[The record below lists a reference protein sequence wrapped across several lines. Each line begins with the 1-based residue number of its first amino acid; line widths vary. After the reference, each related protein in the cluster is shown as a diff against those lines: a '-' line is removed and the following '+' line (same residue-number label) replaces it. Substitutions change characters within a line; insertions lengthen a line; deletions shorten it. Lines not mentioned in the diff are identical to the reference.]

1 MSIGVVGVFE
11 IFIVSAL
18 PGVEEVNKTEFFVP
32 RGVADGLDPN
42 TNALAPFAVAVPV
55 GDNAA
60 GERVEDCVRNDV
72 STRDPRFK
80 TPNQQEDNPIS
91 EGWSARASSAAF

>member
-32 RGVADGLDPN
+32 RGVVDGVKPN
-42 TNALAPFAVAVPV
+42 INGLAPFAA
-55 GDNAA
+55 GDNAI
-60 GERVEDCVRNDV
+60 GERAED
-72 STRDPRFK
+72 
-80 TPNQQEDNPIS
+80 
-91 EGWSARASSAAF
+91 